1 MVEVLIAEM
10 FGSDRSRPTDYQR
23 AVVVD
28 GRGAKETR
36 KTTLRSEW
44 RSALKKSL
52 TEPALLEM
60 SGFVRRLSGN
70 ATSMI
75 GLCQEAKSPPDALGR
90 SAGVKSLPFQRVVLA
105 SRPRFLCEDRTRLP
119 FAGAACPAAQKI
131 EFVLSCQSQNLSTGV
146 SGDCA
151 LVPSRVNGK
160 TWQASR

>member
-1 MVEVLIAEM
+1 MVEVLIVEM

-60 SGFVRRLSGN
+60 FGNSCRLN
-70 ATSMI
+70 RSMQHH
-75 GLCQEAKSPPDALGR
+75 L
-90 SAGVKSLPFQRVVLA
+90 
-105 SRPRFLCEDRTRLP
+105 
-119 FAGAACPAAQKI
+119 
-131 EFVLSCQSQNLSTGV
+131 V
-146 SGDCA
+146 S
-151 LVPSRVNGK
+151 
-160 TWQASR
+160 

>member
-1 MVEVLIAEM
+1 MVEVLIVEM

-60 SGFVRRLSGN
+60 SGDACLSGTRIN
-70 ATSMI
+70 AHSWNLIDSQRLQVPDQLPT
-75 GLCQEAKSPPDALGR
+75 LCLR
-90 SAGVKSLPFQRVVLA
+90 
-105 SRPRFLCEDRTRLP
+105 
-119 FAGAACPAAQKI
+119 
-131 EFVLSCQSQNLSTGV
+131 
-146 SGDCA
+146 
-151 LVPSRVNGK
+151 
-160 TWQASR
+160 

>member
-10 FGSDRSRPTDYQR
+10 FGSDRSRPKDYER

-60 SGFVRRLSGN
+60 SGTLVYQ
-70 ATSMI
+70 
-75 GLCQEAKSPPDALGR
+75 C
-90 SAGVKSLPFQRVVLA
+90 LA
-105 SRPRFLCEDRTRLP
+105 SRWYYHPRNAR
-119 FAGAACPAAQKI
+119 
-131 EFVLSCQSQNLSTGV
+131 SS
-146 SGDCA
+146 
-151 LVPSRVNGK
+151 
-160 TWQASR
+160 

>member
-1 MVEVLIAEM
+1 MVEVLIVEM

-60 SGFVRRLSGN
+60 SGNDLSGAD
-70 ATSMI
+70 ATYV
-75 GLCQEAKSPPDALGR
+75 R
-90 SAGVKSLPFQRVVLA
+90 STTNRSN
-105 SRPRFLCEDRTRLP
+105 FLFSFE
-119 FAGAACPAAQKI
+119 
-131 EFVLSCQSQNLSTGV
+131 
-146 SGDCA
+146 
-151 LVPSRVNGK
+151 VPH
-160 TWQASR
+160 

>member
-1 MVEVLIAEM
+1 MVEVLIVEM

-60 SGFVRRLSGN
+60 SGKCGGFNG
-70 ATSMI
+70 SMQHLDQTHI
-75 GLCQEAKSPPDALGR
+75 AMKTKAKDAR
-90 SAGVKSLPFQRVVLA
+90 
-105 SRPRFLCEDRTRLP
+105 
-119 FAGAACPAAQKI
+119 
-131 EFVLSCQSQNLSTGV
+131 
-146 SGDCA
+146 
-151 LVPSRVNGK
+151 
-160 TWQASR
+160 